1 MGGFLRLSSGQVG
14 LGDDRYYEI
23 KEINRQGY
31 DLKTVE
37 DRVCSI
43 FTIAPEDLYAKSREK
58 VKASARG
65 LFCYWAVR
73 ELGYGL
79 TELARH
85 LGITQPAVGYAV
97 KRGENIAKQNGYRL
111 LE

>member
-1 MGGFLRLSSGQVG
+1 MNIFLSADPIYG
-14 LGDDRYYEI
+14 LGLE
-23 KEINRQGY
+23 GCT
-31 DLKTVE
+31 LA
-37 DRVCSI
+37 
-43 FTIAPEDLYAKSREK
+43 F
-58 VKASARG
+58 G
-65 LFCYWAVR
+65 AVR

-97 KRGENIAKQNGYRL
+97 KRGEHIAKQNGYRL